1 MDRYTAMP
9 KIHKMNGEEYYFDPI
24 RKKLMLVTP
33 EETVRQKVL
42 IYLMDELRVPKKMIR
57 VEIPLAKFGITSKER
72 ADIVILKAQ
81 GDKFYPLAVIE
92 CKAEDVPLDT
102 AAAEQVMH
110 YADELGATYVAMT
123 NDVDRAYCFF
133 DNETQR
139 YKMVKSLPVYADML
153 AGKADLDDA
162 LKEPEKRIPF
172 DQLAVR
178 CKGNISDVIGDGTPE
193 KIAAPLVNLHGS
205 LIDVNHH
212 LPTGE
217 YQLFRVIED
226 KGLLPLNVSNPSGY
240 GYSSSYRTFA
250 IEYHGKQLMAAL
262 AVMPNGPYTILC
274 VGLGRNGK
282 VHHALQ
288 YNADR
293 EMVVVGK
300 EVIFEHS
307 GRIAV
312 GRNGSGNIT
321 DLRRLVFHYY
331 PSIVA
336 NKGFDL
342 GTLLNDRLWYLDDG
356 EETKLVVN
364 LIAYA
369 LLRDEYRKQV
379 LM

>member
-42 IYLMDELRVPKKMIR
+42 IYLMDELHVPKDMIQ
-57 VEIPLAKFGITSKER
+57 VEVPLAKFGVKSKER
-72 ADIVILKAQ
+72 ADIVILKEQ
-81 GDKFYPLAVIE
+81 DDKIYALAVIE
-92 CKAEDVPLDT
+92 CKAEDVPLDVS
-102 AAAEQVMH
+102 AAEQVMH
-110 YADELGATYVAMT
+110 YADELGTVYVVMT
-123 NDVDRAYCFF
+123 NDVDRAYCFY
-133 DNETQR
+133 DKEEQR
-139 YKMVKSLPVYADML
+139 YRMVKSLPVYIDML
-153 AGKADLDDA
+153 AGKVDLDDMSE
-162 LKEPEKRIPF
+162 EPGKRIPF
-172 DQLAVR
+172 EQLAVR
-178 CKGNISDVIGDGTPE
+178 CKGNISDVVGEDTPE
-193 KIAAPLVNLHGS
+193 KIAVPLVNLHGS
-205 LIDVNHH
+205 LMDEKHH

-217 YQLFRVIED
+217 YKLFRVIED
-226 KGLLPLNVSNPSGY
+226 KGLLPLNASNPSGY
-240 GYSSSYRTFA
+240 GYSGFYRTFV
-250 IEYHGKQLMAAL
+250 IEYQGKQMMASL
-262 AVMPNGPYTILC
+262 AVMPYGTNTILC
-274 VGLGRNGK
+274 VGIGRDGK
-282 VHHALQ
+282 FHHALQ